1 MWGVNLFIRSNTQ
14 PEPTVLTSIEIQ
26 NIIFFLNKMWGF
38 YVPAALGKRLLLSNK
53 SPLQSGF
60 DLIKKLSIL
69 LNGSNNQFQKYEFE
83 FLRIF

>member
-1 MWGVNLFIRSNTQ
+1 
-14 PEPTVLTSIEIQ
+14 
-26 NIIFFLNKMWGF
+26 MWGF

-69 LNGSNNQFQKYEFE
+69 LNRSNNQFQKYEFE